1 MLYIQHII
9 TTCMYYVKLCKKQNE
24 KLLKTYNLG
33 QINTK
38 TYEDKRQLIMSD
50 ENMFLDIVKICICIL
65 IGKDSTEKL
74 YNYIKNIEFK
84 RWTTTKEFKEILQEI
99 QLKEILEMS
108 FLEDD
113 EDIIFQTKKTK
124 EILEMIEYVTNK
136 FYEKFE
142 KAKIEENL
150 LDYIDLEKY
159 TLKLLYDKKED
170 LSKEVSKENTIIKI
184 EEKYGSLDNLRENI
198 KIEYDIE
205 KLEEIYNEI
214 FEIIQERFL
223 NYTELLNNKYVLS
236 DIAKAM
242 KEDVE
247 EIAVDEYQD
256 INMLQEYIIRAVSNK
271 NIFRVGDPKQSI
283 YGFRNSRPE
292 LFVEK
297 ENNIDNENKVIY
309 LDKNFRSLENVLE
322 ITNNVFSRIMTKET
336 GIIDY
341 NENHYLKKGRYI
353 TGEFRLQEN
362 SDISFLD
369 NLEISSLS
377 EEEIQD
383 RINFFKPEILL
394 INTKEE
400 EEESD
405 DEEDT
410 EDNKEVSEDINDET
424 LEEIESI
431 EKEAIGIAK
440 RIITLKEEY
449 IRRGKKLDYKDIVI
463 LLRSVSNKAGRYQE
477 ILEKFGIPC
486 YTDVNESFLEIPEV
500 SLICSYLD
508 IIENP
513 LNDINMLAV
522 LRSYFFKMDIDEFTR
537 IKVVEKEITNGQK
550 ENNFYE
556 SKKQKKI
563 FKYH

>member
-1 MLYIQHII
+1 
-9 TTCMYYVKLCKKQNE
+9 
-24 KLLKTYNLG
+24 
-33 QINTK
+33 
-38 TYEDKRQLIMSD
+38 
-50 ENMFLDIVKICICIL
+50 
-65 IGKDSTEKL
+65 
-74 YNYIKNIEFK
+74 
-84 RWTTTKEFKEILQEI
+84 
-99 QLKEILEMS
+99 MS

-124 EILEMIEYVTNK
+124 EVLEMIEYITAK

-142 KAKIEENL
+142 KIKMEENL

-159 TLKLLYDKKED
+159 TLKLLYDKKEEGIS
-170 LSKEVSKENTIIKI
+170 LRISKQNENNIIGKI
-184 EEKYGSLDNLRENI
+184 VEKYEDLDNLRESI

-205 KLEEIYNEI
+205 KLEEIYSNI
-214 FEIIQERFL
+214 AEIIESGFT
-223 NYTELLNNKYVLS
+223 NYTESLNNKYELS
-236 DIAKAM
+236 NIAKAM

-362 SDISFLD
+362 SNISDLE
-369 NLEISSLS
+369 NLEIYSLS
-377 EEEIQD
+377 EENIRNKIE
-383 RINFFKPEILL
+383 FFKPEILL

-400 EEESD
+400 EKEEEEEKDERKNLEKNLESNLKNNIELAYLGDDNENYDTDTD
-405 DEEDT
+405 DE
-410 EDNKEVSEDINDET
+410 I
-424 LEEIESI
+424 LEEIEGL

-440 RIITLKEEY
+440 RIITLREEY
-449 IRRGKKLDYKDIVI
+449 KKIGKRLEYKDIVI
-463 LLRSVSNKAGRYQE
+463 LLRSVNKRAGRYQE

-486 YTDVNESFLEIPEV
+486 YTDTNESFLEIPEV

-556 SKKQKKI
+556 SILIYISYIEEKINKNEVLKTAEKMVYSKCKKVIEELNRLKKLEEEKGLYEVLKDI
-563 FKYH
+563 IIESRILYGT

>member
-1 MLYIQHII
+1 
-9 TTCMYYVKLCKKQNE
+9 
-24 KLLKTYNLG
+24 
-33 QINTK
+33 
-38 TYEDKRQLIMSD
+38 
-50 ENMFLDIVKICICIL
+50 
-65 IGKDSTEKL
+65 
-74 YNYIKNIEFK
+74 
-84 RWTTTKEFKEILQEI
+84 
-99 QLKEILEMS
+99 MS

-184 EEKYGSLDNLRENI
+184 EEKCGNLDNLRESI

-353 TGEFRLQEN
+353 TGEFRLQGD
-362 SDISFLD
+362 SDKSSLED
-369 NLEISSLS
+369 LEIASLS
-377 EEEIQD
+377 EEEIKN
-383 RINFFKPEILL
+383 RINFYKPEILMV
-394 INTKEE
+394 NTKESEEKLDENNDENDINIEKDE
-400 EEESD
+400 EEIRE
-405 DEEDT
+405 
-410 EDNKEVSEDINDET
+410 
-424 LEEIESI
+424 LEEIESL
-431 EKEAIGIAK
+431 EKEAIAISK
-440 RIITLKEEY
+440 RIIGLKEEY
-449 IRRGKKLDYKDIVI
+449 KANGKNLEYRDIVI

-537 IKVVEKEITNGQK
+537 IKVVEKEITNGAK

-556 SKKQKKI
+556 SILIYITYIDEKRKENLQISLHEKMVYDKCKNLIEELERLKKLEEEKGLYEVLKDI
-563 FKYH
+563 IIESRILYST

>member
-1 MLYIQHII
+1 
-9 TTCMYYVKLCKKQNE
+9 
-24 KLLKTYNLG
+24 
-33 QINTK
+33 
-38 TYEDKRQLIMSD
+38 
-50 ENMFLDIVKICICIL
+50 
-65 IGKDSTEKL
+65 
-74 YNYIKNIEFK
+74 
-84 RWTTTKEFKEILQEI
+84 
-99 QLKEILEMS
+99 MS

-198 KIEYDIE
+198 KIEYDIA

-214 FEIIQERFL
+214 FGIIQERFL

-256 INMLQEYIIRAVSNK
+256 INMLQEYMIRAVSNK

-362 SDISFLD
+362 SDISSLD
-369 NLEISSLS
+369 DLEISSLS

-410 EDNKEVSEDINDET
+410 EDNKEENKNEQKKENDLAEVSEDINDEI

-449 IRRGKKLDYKDIVI
+449 IRRGKKIDYKDIVI

-556 SKKQKKI
+556 SILIYIDYIDEKAKENIQISLNEKMVYSKCKKFIEELTRLKKLEEEKGLYELLKDI
-563 FKYH
+563 IIESRILYST

>member
-1 MLYIQHII
+1 
-9 TTCMYYVKLCKKQNE
+9 
-24 KLLKTYNLG
+24 
-33 QINTK
+33 
-38 TYEDKRQLIMSD
+38 
-50 ENMFLDIVKICICIL
+50 
-65 IGKDSTEKL
+65 
-74 YNYIKNIEFK
+74 
-84 RWTTTKEFKEILQEI
+84 
-99 QLKEILEMS
+99 MS

-124 EILEMIEYVTNK
+124 EVLEMIEYITAK

-142 KAKIEENL
+142 KIKMEENL

-159 TLKLLYDKKED
+159 TLKLLYDKKEEGIS
-170 LSKEVSKENTIIKI
+170 LRISKQNENNIIDKI
-184 EEKYGSLDNLRENI
+184 VEKYEDLDNLRESI

-205 KLEEIYNEI
+205 KLEEIYNNI
-214 FEIIQERFL
+214 AEIIESGFA
-223 NYTELLNNKYVLS
+223 NYTESLNNKYELS
-236 DIAKAM
+236 NIAKAM

-362 SDISFLD
+362 SNISDLE
-369 NLEISSLS
+369 NLEIYSLS
-377 EEEIQD
+377 EENIRNKIE
-383 RINFFKPEILL
+383 FFKPEILL

-410 EDNKEVSEDINDET
+410 EGNKEVNEDINNET

-440 RIITLKEEY
+440 RIITFKEEY

-556 SKKQKKI
+556 SILIYIDYIDEKAKENIQISLNEKMVYSKCKKLIEELIRLKKLEEEKGLYEVLKNI
-563 FKYH
+563 IIESRILYST

>member
-1 MLYIQHII
+1 
-9 TTCMYYVKLCKKQNE
+9 
-24 KLLKTYNLG
+24 
-33 QINTK
+33 
-38 TYEDKRQLIMSD
+38 
-50 ENMFLDIVKICICIL
+50 
-65 IGKDSTEKL
+65 
-74 YNYIKNIEFK
+74 
-84 RWTTTKEFKEILQEI
+84 
-99 QLKEILEMS
+99 MS

-142 KAKIEENL
+142 KAKTEENL

-159 TLKLLYDKKED
+159 TLKLLYYKKEQD
-170 LSKEVSKENTIIKI
+170 KEVDKDK
-184 EEKYGSLDNLRENI
+184 EEKLDNLNYSDSSDSSYNSNNIIEKIVERYNDLESLRESI

-236 DIAKAM
+236 DIAKSM

-362 SDISFLD
+362 SDISSLD
-369 NLEISSLS
+369 DLEISSLS

-400 EEESD
+400 ESD
-405 DEEDT
+405 DLEDT
-410 EDNKEVSEDINDET
+410 EDNKEENKNEQKKENALEKSEDINDET

-449 IRRGKKLDYKDIVI
+449 IKRGKKLDYKDIVI

-556 SKKQKKI
+556 SILIYIDYIDEKAKENIQISLNEKMVYSKCKKLIEELNRLKKLEEEKGLYEVLKDI
-563 FKYH
+563 IIESRILYST

>member
-1 MLYIQHII
+1 
-9 TTCMYYVKLCKKQNE
+9 
-24 KLLKTYNLG
+24 
-33 QINTK
+33 
-38 TYEDKRQLIMSD
+38 
-50 ENMFLDIVKICICIL
+50 
-65 IGKDSTEKL
+65 
-74 YNYIKNIEFK
+74 
-84 RWTTTKEFKEILQEI
+84 
-99 QLKEILEMS
+99 MS

-113 EDIIFQTKKTK
+113 EDIIVQTKKTK

-142 KAKIEENL
+142 KAKTEENL

-159 TLKLLYDKKED
+159 TLKLLYDKKEEDKEKHKD
-170 LSKEVSKENTIIKI
+170 LDKNK
-184 EEKYGSLDNLRENI
+184 EEKELKKSNDLNNLNDSNNIIEKIVEKYKDLESLRESI

-205 KLEEIYNEI
+205 KLEEIYNDI
-214 FEIIQERFL
+214 FEIIQKEFL
-223 NYTELLNNKYVLS
+223 NYTELLNNKYMLS
-236 DIAKAM
+236 NIAKSM

-362 SDISFLD
+362 SDISYLD

-405 DEEDT
+405 DVENT

-463 LLRSVSNKAGRYQE
+463 LLRSVNNKAGRYQE

-556 SKKQKKI
+556 SILIYIDYIDEKAKENIQISLNEKMVYSKCKKLIEELIRLKKLEEEKGLYELLKDI
-563 FKYH
+563 IIESRILYSA

>member
-1 MLYIQHII
+1 
-9 TTCMYYVKLCKKQNE
+9 
-24 KLLKTYNLG
+24 
-33 QINTK
+33 
-38 TYEDKRQLIMSD
+38 
-50 ENMFLDIVKICICIL
+50 
-65 IGKDSTEKL
+65 
-74 YNYIKNIEFK
+74 
-84 RWTTTKEFKEILQEI
+84 
-99 QLKEILEMS
+99 MS

-124 EILEMIEYVTNK
+124 EVLEMIEYITAK

-142 KAKIEENL
+142 KIKMEENL

-159 TLKLLYDKKED
+159 TLKLLYDKKEEEGIS
-170 LSKEVSKENTIIKI
+170 LRISKQNENNIIGKI
-184 EEKYGSLDNLRENI
+184 VEKYEDLDNLRESI

-205 KLEEIYNEI
+205 KLEEIYNNI
-214 FEIIQERFL
+214 AEIIESGFA
-223 NYTELLNNKYVLS
+223 NYSENLNNKYELS
-236 DIAKAM
+236 NIAKAM

-297 ENNIDNENKVIY
+297 EQNISNENKVIY

-362 SDISFLD
+362 SNISDLE
-369 NLEISSLS
+369 NLEIYSLS
-377 EEEIQD
+377 EENIRNKIE
-383 RINFFKPEILL
+383 FFKPEILL

-400 EEESD
+400 DEEKDEGKDEGKNLEKNLESNLQNNIELAYLGDDDNENYDNTDTD
-405 DEEDT
+405 DE
-410 EDNKEVSEDINDET
+410 I
-424 LEEIESI
+424 LEEIEGL

-440 RIITLKEEY
+440 RIIKLREEY
-449 IRRGKKLDYKDIVI
+449 KKIGKRLKYKDIVI
-463 LLRSVSNKAGRYQE
+463 LLRSVNKRAGRYQE

-486 YTDVNESFLEIPEV
+486 YTDTNESFLEIPEV

-556 SKKQKKI
+556 SILIYISYIEEKINKNEVLKTAEKMVYSKCKKLVEELNRLKKLEEEKGLYEVLKDI
-563 FKYH
+563 IIESRILYST

>member
-1 MLYIQHII
+1 
-9 TTCMYYVKLCKKQNE
+9 
-24 KLLKTYNLG
+24 
-33 QINTK
+33 
-38 TYEDKRQLIMSD
+38 
-50 ENMFLDIVKICICIL
+50 
-65 IGKDSTEKL
+65 
-74 YNYIKNIEFK
+74 
-84 RWTTTKEFKEILQEI
+84 
-99 QLKEILEMS
+99 MS
-108 FLEDD
+108 FIEDD

-159 TLKLLYDKKED
+159 TLKLLYDKKEEDKEKYKD
-170 LSKEVSKENTIIKI
+170 LDEDK
-184 EEKYGSLDNLRENI
+184 EEKKLKKSNDLNNLNDSNSIIEKIVEKYQDLNRLRESI

-205 KLEEIYNEI
+205 KLEEIYNDI
-214 FEIIQERFL
+214 FEIIQKEFL
-223 NYTELLNNKYVLS
+223 NYTELLNNKYMLS
-236 DIAKAM
+236 NIAKSM

-297 ENNIDNENKVIY
+297 ENNIGNENKVIY

-353 TGEFRLQEN
+353 TGEFRLQGD
-362 SDISFLD
+362 SDKSSLED
-369 NLEISSLS
+369 LEISSLS
-377 EEEIQD
+377 EEEIKN
-383 RINFFKPEILL
+383 RINFYKPEILMV
-394 INTKEE
+394 NTKESE
-400 EEESD
+400 EELDENND
-405 DEEDT
+405 ENDIHIEKDEE
-410 EDNKEVSEDINDET
+410 EIRE
-424 LEEIESI
+424 LEEIENL
-431 EKEAIGIAK
+431 EKEAIAISK
-440 RIITLKEEY
+440 RIIGLKEEY
-449 IRRGKKLDYKDIVI
+449 KENGKNLEYRDIVI

-537 IKVVEKEITNGQK
+537 IKVVEKEITNGAK

-556 SKKQKKI
+556 SILIYITYIDEKRKENFQISLHEKMVYDKCKKLIEELERLKKLEEEKGLYEVLKDI
-563 FKYH
+563 IIESRILYST

>member
-1 MLYIQHII
+1 
-9 TTCMYYVKLCKKQNE
+9 
-24 KLLKTYNLG
+24 
-33 QINTK
+33 
-38 TYEDKRQLIMSD
+38 
-50 ENMFLDIVKICICIL
+50 
-65 IGKDSTEKL
+65 
-74 YNYIKNIEFK
+74 
-84 RWTTTKEFKEILQEI
+84 
-99 QLKEILEMS
+99 MS
-108 FLEDD
+108 FLEND
-113 EDIIFQTKKTK
+113 EDIIVQTKKTK
-124 EILEMIEYVTNK
+124 EILGMIEYVTNK

-142 KAKIEENL
+142 KAKTEENL

-159 TLKLLYDKKED
+159 TLKLLYDKKEEDKEKYKD
-170 LSKEVSKENTIIKI
+170 LDKNK
-184 EEKYGSLDNLRENI
+184 EEKNLKKSNDLNNLNDSNNITEKIVEKYQDLESLRESI

-205 KLEEIYNEI
+205 KLEEIYNYI
-214 FEIIQERFL
+214 FEIIQKEFL
-223 NYTELLNNKYVLS
+223 NYTELLNNKYMLS
-236 DIAKAM
+236 NIAKSM

-353 TGEFRLQEN
+353 TGEFRLQG
-362 SDISFLD
+362 D
-369 NLEISSLS
+369 NDKSSLEDLEISSLS
-377 EEEIQD
+377 EEEIKN
-383 RINFFKPEILL
+383 RINFYKPEILMV
-394 INTKEE
+394 NTKESE
-400 EEESD
+400 EELDENND
-405 DEEDT
+405 ENDINIEKDEE
-410 EDNKEVSEDINDET
+410 EIRE
-424 LEEIESI
+424 LEEIESL
-431 EKEAIGIAK
+431 EKEAIAISK
-440 RIITLKEEY
+440 RIIGLKNEY
-449 IRRGKKLDYKDIVI
+449 KENGKNLEYRDIVI
-463 LLRSVSNKAGRYQE
+463 LLRSVNNKAGRYQE

-508 IIENP
+508 IIENT

-537 IKVVEKEITNGQK
+537 IKVVEKEITNGAK

-556 SKKQKKI
+556 SILIYITYIDEKRKGNLQISLHEKMVYDKCKKLIEELERLKKLEEEKGLYEVLKDI
-563 FKYH
+563 IIESRILYST

>member
-1 MLYIQHII
+1 
-9 TTCMYYVKLCKKQNE
+9 
-24 KLLKTYNLG
+24 
-33 QINTK
+33 
-38 TYEDKRQLIMSD
+38 
-50 ENMFLDIVKICICIL
+50 
-65 IGKDSTEKL
+65 
-74 YNYIKNIEFK
+74 
-84 RWTTTKEFKEILQEI
+84 
-99 QLKEILEMS
+99 MS

-124 EILEMIEYVTNK
+124 EVLEMIEYITAK

-142 KAKIEENL
+142 KIKMEENL

-159 TLKLLYDKKED
+159 TLKLLYDKKEEEGIS
-170 LSKEVSKENTIIKI
+170 LRISKQNENNIIGKI
-184 EEKYGSLDNLRENI
+184 VEKYEDLDNLRESI

-205 KLEEIYNEI
+205 KLEEIYNNI
-214 FEIIQERFL
+214 AEIIESEFA
-223 NYTELLNNKYVLS
+223 NYSENLNNKYELS
-236 DIAKAM
+236 NIAKAM

-297 ENNIDNENKVIY
+297 EQNISNENKVIY

-336 GIIDY
+336 GIIYY

-362 SDISFLD
+362 SSISDLE
-369 NLEISSLS
+369 NLEIYSLS
-377 EEEIQD
+377 EENIRNKIE
-383 RINFFKPEILL
+383 FFKPEILL

-400 EEESD
+400 EEEKDERKNLEKNLESNLQNNIELASLGDDDNENYDNTDTD
-405 DEEDT
+405 DE
-410 EDNKEVSEDINDET
+410 I
-424 LEEIESI
+424 LEEIEGL
-431 EKEAIGIAK
+431 EKEAIGITK
-440 RIITLKEEY
+440 RIITLREEY
-449 IRRGKKLDYKDIVI
+449 KKIGKRLEYKDIVI
-463 LLRSVSNKAGRYQE
+463 LLRSVNKRAGRYQE

-486 YTDVNESFLEIPEV
+486 YTDTNESFLEIPEV

-537 IKVVEKEITNGQK
+537 IKVLEKEITNGQK

-556 SKKQKKI
+556 SILIYISYIEEKNNKNEVLKTAEKIVYSKCKKVIEELNRLKKLEEEKGLYEVLKDI
-563 FKYH
+563 IIESRILYST

>member
-1 MLYIQHII
+1 
-9 TTCMYYVKLCKKQNE
+9 
-24 KLLKTYNLG
+24 
-33 QINTK
+33 
-38 TYEDKRQLIMSD
+38 
-50 ENMFLDIVKICICIL
+50 
-65 IGKDSTEKL
+65 
-74 YNYIKNIEFK
+74 
-84 RWTTTKEFKEILQEI
+84 
-99 QLKEILEMS
+99 MS

-113 EDIIFQTKKTK
+113 EDIIVQTKKTK

-142 KAKIEENL
+142 KAKTEENL

-159 TLKLLYDKKED
+159 TLKLLYDKKEEDKEKYKD
-170 LSKEVSKENTIIKI
+170 LDKNK
-184 EEKYGSLDNLRENI
+184 EEKKLKKSNDLNNLNDSNNITEKIVEKYQDLESLRESI

-205 KLEEIYNEI
+205 KLEEIYNDI
-214 FEIIQERFL
+214 FEIIQKEFL
-223 NYTELLNNKYVLS
+223 NYTELLNNKYMLS
-236 DIAKAM
+236 NIAKSM

-353 TGEFRLQEN
+353 TGEFRLQGD
-362 SDISFLD
+362 SDKSSLED
-369 NLEISSLS
+369 LEIASLS
-377 EEEIQD
+377 EEEIKN
-383 RINFFKPEILL
+383 RINFYKPEILMV
-394 INTKEE
+394 NTKESEEKLDENNDENDINIEKDE
-400 EEESD
+400 EEIRE
-405 DEEDT
+405 
-410 EDNKEVSEDINDET
+410 
-424 LEEIESI
+424 LEEIESL
-431 EKEAIGIAK
+431 EKEAIAISK
-440 RIITLKEEY
+440 RIIGLKEEY
-449 IRRGKKLDYKDIVI
+449 KENGKNLEYRDIVI

-537 IKVVEKEITNGQK
+537 IKVVEKEIINGAK

-556 SKKQKKI
+556 SILIYITYIDEKRKENLQISLHEKMVYDKCKNLIEELERLKKLEEEKGLYEVLKDI
-563 FKYH
+563 IIESRILYST

>member
-1 MLYIQHII
+1 
-9 TTCMYYVKLCKKQNE
+9 
-24 KLLKTYNLG
+24 
-33 QINTK
+33 
-38 TYEDKRQLIMSD
+38 
-50 ENMFLDIVKICICIL
+50 
-65 IGKDSTEKL
+65 
-74 YNYIKNIEFK
+74 
-84 RWTTTKEFKEILQEI
+84 
-99 QLKEILEMS
+99 MS

-124 EILEMIEYVTNK
+124 EVLEMIEYITAK

-142 KAKIEENL
+142 KIKMEENL

-159 TLKLLYDKKED
+159 TLKLLYDKKEEGIS
-170 LSKEVSKENTIIKI
+170 LRISKQNENNIIGKI
-184 EEKYGSLDNLRENI
+184 VEKYEDLDNLRESI

-205 KLEEIYNEI
+205 KLEEIYSNI
-214 FEIIQERFL
+214 VEIIESGFA
-223 NYTELLNNKYVLS
+223 NYTESLNNKYELS
-236 DIAKAM
+236 NIAKAM

-297 ENNIDNENKVIY
+297 EQNISNENKVIY

-362 SDISFLD
+362 SNISDLES
-369 NLEISSLS
+369 LEIYSLS
-377 EEEIQD
+377 EENIRNKIE
-383 RINFFKPEILL
+383 FFKPEILL

-400 EEESD
+400 EEKEEKNEGKNLEKNLESNLQNNIELASLGDDNENYDNTDTD
-405 DEEDT
+405 DE
-410 EDNKEVSEDINDET
+410 I
-424 LEEIESI
+424 LEEIEGL

-440 RIITLKEEY
+440 RIIKLREEY
-449 IRRGKKLDYKDIVI
+449 KKIGKRLEYKDIVI
-463 LLRSVSNKAGRYQE
+463 LLRSVNKRAGRYQE

-486 YTDVNESFLEIPEV
+486 YTDTNESFLEIPEV

-556 SKKQKKI
+556 SILIYISYIEEKINKNEVLKTAEKMVYSKCKKVIEELNRLKKLEEEKGLYEVLKDI
-563 FKYH
+563 IIESRILYST

>member
-1 MLYIQHII
+1 
-9 TTCMYYVKLCKKQNE
+9 
-24 KLLKTYNLG
+24 
-33 QINTK
+33 
-38 TYEDKRQLIMSD
+38 
-50 ENMFLDIVKICICIL
+50 
-65 IGKDSTEKL
+65 
-74 YNYIKNIEFK
+74 
-84 RWTTTKEFKEILQEI
+84 
-99 QLKEILEMS
+99 MS

-113 EDIIFQTKKTK
+113 EDIIFQNKKTK
-124 EILEMIEYVTNK
+124 EVLEMIEYITAK

-142 KAKIEENL
+142 KIKMEENL

-159 TLKLLYDKKED
+159 TLKLLYDKKEEEGIS
-170 LSKEVSKENTIIKI
+170 LRISKQNENNIIGKI
-184 EEKYGSLDNLRENI
+184 VEKYEDLDNLRESI

-205 KLEEIYNEI
+205 KLEEIYNNI
-214 FEIIQERFL
+214 AEIIESGFA
-223 NYTELLNNKYVLS
+223 NYSENLNNKYELS
-236 DIAKAM
+236 NIAKAM

-297 ENNIDNENKVIY
+297 EQNISNENKVIY

-362 SDISFLD
+362 SNISDLE
-369 NLEISSLS
+369 NLEIYSLS
-377 EEEIQD
+377 EENIRNKIE
-383 RINFFKPEILL
+383 FFKPEILL

-400 EEESD
+400 EKEEDEEKDEGKNLEKNLEINLQNNIELASLGDDNENYDAETD
-405 DEEDT
+405 DE
-410 EDNKEVSEDINDET
+410 I
-424 LEEIESI
+424 LEEIEGL

-440 RIITLKEEY
+440 RIIKLREEY
-449 IRRGKKLDYKDIVI
+449 KKIGKRLEYKDIVI
-463 LLRSVSNKAGRYQE
+463 LLRSVNKRAGRYQE

-486 YTDVNESFLEIPEV
+486 YTDTNESFLEIPEV

-537 IKVVEKEITNGQK
+537 IKVLEKEITNGQK

-556 SKKQKKI
+556 SILIYMSYIEEKINKNEVLKTAEKMVYSKCKKLVEELNRLKKLEEEKGLYEVLKDI
-563 FKYH
+563 IIESRILYST

>member
-1 MLYIQHII
+1 
-9 TTCMYYVKLCKKQNE
+9 
-24 KLLKTYNLG
+24 
-33 QINTK
+33 
-38 TYEDKRQLIMSD
+38 
-50 ENMFLDIVKICICIL
+50 
-65 IGKDSTEKL
+65 
-74 YNYIKNIEFK
+74 
-84 RWTTTKEFKEILQEI
+84 
-99 QLKEILEMS
+99 MS

-142 KAKIEENL
+142 KAKTEENL

-159 TLKLLYDKKED
+159 TLKLLYDKKEEDKEKYKD
-170 LSKEVSKENTIIKI
+170 LDKNK
-184 EEKYGSLDNLRENI
+184 EEKNLKKSNDLNNLNDSNNITEKIVEKYKDLESLRESI

-205 KLEEIYNEI
+205 KLEEIYNDI
-214 FEIIQERFL
+214 FEIIQKEFL
-223 NYTELLNNKYVLS
+223 NYTELLNNKYMLS
-236 DIAKAM
+236 NIAKSM

-247 EIAVDEYQD
+247 ETAVDEYQD

-353 TGEFRLQEN
+353 TGESRLQGD
-362 SDISFLD
+362 SDKSSLED
-369 NLEISSLS
+369 LEISSLS
-377 EEEIQD
+377 EEEIKN
-383 RINFFKPEILL
+383 RINFYKPEILMV
-394 INTKEE
+394 NTKESE
-400 EEESD
+400 EELDENND
-405 DEEDT
+405 ENDINIEKDEE
-410 EDNKEVSEDINDET
+410 EIRE
-424 LEEIESI
+424 LEEIESL
-431 EKEAIGIAK
+431 EKEAIAISK
-440 RIITLKEEY
+440 RIIGLKNEY
-449 IRRGKKLDYKDIVI
+449 KENGKNLEYRDIVI

-537 IKVVEKEITNGQK
+537 IKVVEKEITNGAK

-556 SKKQKKI
+556 SILIYITYIDEKRKENLQISLHEKMIYDKCKKLIEELERLKKLEEEKGLYEVLKDI
-563 FKYH
+563 IIESRILYST

>member
-1 MLYIQHII
+1 
-9 TTCMYYVKLCKKQNE
+9 
-24 KLLKTYNLG
+24 
-33 QINTK
+33 
-38 TYEDKRQLIMSD
+38 
-50 ENMFLDIVKICICIL
+50 
-65 IGKDSTEKL
+65 
-74 YNYIKNIEFK
+74 
-84 RWTTTKEFKEILQEI
+84 
-99 QLKEILEMS
+99 MS

-113 EDIIFQTKKTK
+113 EDIIVQTKKTK
-124 EILEMIEYVTNK
+124 EILGMIEYVTNK

-142 KAKIEENL
+142 KAKTEENL

-159 TLKLLYDKKED
+159 TLKLLYDKKEEDKEKHKD
-170 LSKEVSKENTIIKI
+170 LDKNK
-184 EEKYGSLDNLRENI
+184 EEKESKKSNDLNNLNDSNNIIEKIVEKYKDLESLRESI

-205 KLEEIYNEI
+205 KLEEIYNDI
-214 FEIIQERFL
+214 FEIIQKEFL
-223 NYTELLNNKYVLS
+223 NYTELLNNKYMLS
-236 DIAKAM
+236 NIAKSM

-256 INMLQEYIIRAVSNK
+256 INMIQEYIIRAVSNK

-353 TGEFRLQEN
+353 TGEFRLQGDGDKSSLE
-362 SDISFLD
+362 D
-369 NLEISSLS
+369 LEIYSLS
-377 EEEIQD
+377 EEEIKN
-383 RINFFKPEILL
+383 RINFYKSEILMV
-394 INTKEE
+394 NTKESE
-400 EEESD
+400 EELDENND
-405 DEEDT
+405 ENDIHIEKDEE
-410 EDNKEVSEDINDET
+410 EIKE
-424 LEEIESI
+424 LEEIESL
-431 EKEAIGIAK
+431 EKEAIAISK
-440 RIITLKEEY
+440 RIIGLKNEY
-449 IRRGKKLDYKDIVI
+449 KENGKNLEYRDIVI

-537 IKVVEKEITNGQK
+537 IKVVEKEITNGAK

-556 SKKQKKI
+556 SILIYITYIDEKRKENLQISLHEKMVYDKCKKLIEELERLKKLEEEKGLYEVLKDI
-563 FKYH
+563 IIESRILYST

>member
-1 MLYIQHII
+1 
-9 TTCMYYVKLCKKQNE
+9 
-24 KLLKTYNLG
+24 
-33 QINTK
+33 
-38 TYEDKRQLIMSD
+38 
-50 ENMFLDIVKICICIL
+50 
-65 IGKDSTEKL
+65 
-74 YNYIKNIEFK
+74 
-84 RWTTTKEFKEILQEI
+84 
-99 QLKEILEMS
+99 MS

-124 EILEMIEYVTNK
+124 EVLEMIEYITAK

-142 KAKIEENL
+142 KIKMEENL

-159 TLKLLYDKKED
+159 TLKLLYDKKEEGIS
-170 LSKEVSKENTIIKI
+170 LRISKQNENNIIGKI
-184 EEKYGSLDNLRENI
+184 VEKYEDLDNLRESI

-205 KLEEIYNEI
+205 KLEEIYSNI
-214 FEIIQERFL
+214 AEIIESEFA
-223 NYTELLNNKYVLS
+223 NYTESLNNKYELS
-236 DIAKAM
+236 NIAKAM

-297 ENNIDNENKVIY
+297 EQNISNENKVIY

-362 SDISFLD
+362 SNISDLE
-369 NLEISSLS
+369 NLEIYSLS
-377 EEEIQD
+377 EENTRNKIE
-383 RINFFKPEILL
+383 FFKPEILL

-400 EEESD
+400 EKEEDEGKNLEKNLEINLQNNIELASLGDDDNENYDNSDSD
-405 DEEDT
+405 DE
-410 EDNKEVSEDINDET
+410 I
-424 LEEIESI
+424 LEEIEGL

-440 RIITLKEEY
+440 RIITLREEY
-449 IRRGKKLDYKDIVI
+449 KKIGKRLEYKDIVI
-463 LLRSVSNKAGRYQE
+463 LLRSVNKRAGRYQE

-486 YTDVNESFLEIPEV
+486 YTDTNESFLEIPEV

-556 SKKQKKI
+556 SILIYMSYIEEKINKNEALKTVEKMVYSKCKKLVEELNRLKKLEEEKGLYEVLKDI
-563 FKYH
+563 IIESRILYST

>member
-1 MLYIQHII
+1 
-9 TTCMYYVKLCKKQNE
+9 
-24 KLLKTYNLG
+24 
-33 QINTK
+33 
-38 TYEDKRQLIMSD
+38 
-50 ENMFLDIVKICICIL
+50 
-65 IGKDSTEKL
+65 
-74 YNYIKNIEFK
+74 
-84 RWTTTKEFKEILQEI
+84 
-99 QLKEILEMS
+99 MS

-124 EILEMIEYVTNK
+124 EVLEMIEYITAK

-142 KAKIEENL
+142 KIKMEENL

-159 TLKLLYDKKED
+159 TLKLLYDKKEEGIS
-170 LSKEVSKENTIIKI
+170 LRISKQNENNIIGKI
-184 EEKYGSLDNLRENI
+184 VEKYEDLDNLRESI

-205 KLEEIYNEI
+205 KLEEIYNNI
-214 FEIIQERFL
+214 AEIIESGFA
-223 NYTELLNNKYVLS
+223 NYSENLNNKYELS
-236 DIAKAM
+236 NIAKAM

-271 NIFRVGDPKQSI
+271 NVFRVGDPKQSI

-362 SDISFLD
+362 SNISDLE
-369 NLEISSLS
+369 NLEIYSIS

-400 EEESD
+400 EEEKEKDEDYNSD
-405 DEEDT
+405 YDYDNSDT
-410 EDNKEVSEDINDET
+410 GSDADTDDKI
-424 LEEIESI
+424 LEEIEGL

-440 RIITLKEEY
+440 RIIKLREEY
-449 IRRGKKLDYKDIVI
+449 KKIGKRLEYKDIVI
-463 LLRSVSNKAGRYQE
+463 LLRSVNKRAGRYQE

-486 YTDVNESFLEIPEV
+486 YTDTNESFLEIPEV

-537 IKVVEKEITNGQK
+537 IKVLEKEITNGQK

-556 SKKQKKI
+556 SILIYMSYIEEKINKNEALKTVEKMVYSKCKKLVEELNRLKKLEEEKGLYEVLKDI
-563 FKYH
+563 IIESRILYGT

>member
-1 MLYIQHII
+1 
-9 TTCMYYVKLCKKQNE
+9 
-24 KLLKTYNLG
+24 
-33 QINTK
+33 
-38 TYEDKRQLIMSD
+38 
-50 ENMFLDIVKICICIL
+50 
-65 IGKDSTEKL
+65 
-74 YNYIKNIEFK
+74 
-84 RWTTTKEFKEILQEI
+84 
-99 QLKEILEMS
+99 MS

-184 EEKYGSLDNLRENI
+184 EEKCGNLDNLRENI
-198 KIEYDIE
+198 KIEYDIA

-214 FEIIQERFL
+214 FGIIQERFL

-297 ENNIDNENKVIY
+297 EQNISNENKVIY

-362 SDISFLD
+362 SDISSLE

-410 EDNKEVSEDINDET
+410 EGNKEVNEDINNET

-440 RIITLKEEY
+440 RIITFKEEY

-556 SKKQKKI
+556 SILIYIDYIDEKAKENIQISLNEKMVYSKCKKLIEELIRLKKLEEEKGLYEVLKNI
-563 FKYH
+563 IIESRILYST

>member
-1 MLYIQHII
+1 
-9 TTCMYYVKLCKKQNE
+9 
-24 KLLKTYNLG
+24 
-33 QINTK
+33 
-38 TYEDKRQLIMSD
+38 
-50 ENMFLDIVKICICIL
+50 
-65 IGKDSTEKL
+65 
-74 YNYIKNIEFK
+74 
-84 RWTTTKEFKEILQEI
+84 
-99 QLKEILEMS
+99 MS

-142 KAKIEENL
+142 KAKIEQNL

-159 TLKLLYDKKED
+159 TLKLLYDKKEQD
-170 LSKEVSKENTIIKI
+170 KEVDRKEKLNNFNYSDYSDNSKNIIEKI
-184 EEKYGSLDNLRENI
+184 VEKYQDLESLRESI

-236 DIAKAM
+236 DIAKSM

-362 SDISFLD
+362 SDISYLD

-405 DEEDT
+405 DVENT

-463 LLRSVSNKAGRYQE
+463 LLRSVNNKAGRYQE

-556 SKKQKKI
+556 SILIYIDYIDEKAKENIQISLNEKMVYSKCKKLIEELIRLKKLEEEKGLYELLKDI
-563 FKYH
+563 IIESRILYSA

>member
-1 MLYIQHII
+1 
-9 TTCMYYVKLCKKQNE
+9 
-24 KLLKTYNLG
+24 
-33 QINTK
+33 
-38 TYEDKRQLIMSD
+38 
-50 ENMFLDIVKICICIL
+50 
-65 IGKDSTEKL
+65 
-74 YNYIKNIEFK
+74 
-84 RWTTTKEFKEILQEI
+84 
-99 QLKEILEMS
+99 MS

-124 EILEMIEYVTNK
+124 EVLEMIEYITAK

-142 KAKIEENL
+142 KIKMEENL

-159 TLKLLYDKKED
+159 TLKLLYDKKEEEGIS
-170 LSKEVSKENTIIKI
+170 LRISKQNENNIIGKI
-184 EEKYGSLDNLRENI
+184 VEKYEDLDNLRESI

-205 KLEEIYNEI
+205 KLEEIYSNI
-214 FEIIQERFL
+214 AEIIESEFA
-223 NYTELLNNKYVLS
+223 NYTESLNNKYELS
-236 DIAKAM
+236 NIAKAM

-297 ENNIDNENKVIY
+297 EQNISNENKVIY

-362 SDISFLD
+362 SNISDLE
-369 NLEISSLS
+369 NLEIYSLS
-377 EEEIQD
+377 EENIRNKIE
-383 RINFFKPEILL
+383 FFKPEILL

-400 EEESD
+400 EKEEDEEKDEGKNLEKNLEINLQNNIELASLGDDNENYDAETD
-405 DEEDT
+405 DE
-410 EDNKEVSEDINDET
+410 I
-424 LEEIESI
+424 LEEIEGL

-440 RIITLKEEY
+440 RIIKLREEY
-449 IRRGKKLDYKDIVI
+449 KKIGKRLEYKDIVI
-463 LLRSVSNKAGRYQE
+463 LLRSVNKRAGRYQE

-486 YTDVNESFLEIPEV
+486 YTDTNESFLEIPEV

-556 SKKQKKI
+556 SILIYISYIEEKINKNEVLKTAEKMVYSKCKKLVEELNRLKKLEEEKGLYEVLKDI
-563 FKYH
+563 IIESRILYST

>member
-1 MLYIQHII
+1 
-9 TTCMYYVKLCKKQNE
+9 
-24 KLLKTYNLG
+24 
-33 QINTK
+33 
-38 TYEDKRQLIMSD
+38 
-50 ENMFLDIVKICICIL
+50 
-65 IGKDSTEKL
+65 
-74 YNYIKNIEFK
+74 
-84 RWTTTKEFKEILQEI
+84 
-99 QLKEILEMS
+99 MS
-108 FLEDD
+108 FLEDN

-142 KAKIEENL
+142 KAKTEENL

-159 TLKLLYDKKED
+159 TLKLLYDKKEEDKEKYKD
-170 LSKEVSKENTIIKI
+170 LDKNK
-184 EEKYGSLDNLRENI
+184 EEKESKKSNDLNNLNDSNNIIEKIVEKYKDLESLRESI

-205 KLEEIYNEI
+205 KLEEIYNDI
-214 FEIIQERFL
+214 FEIIQKEFL

-236 DIAKAM
+236 NIAKSM

-353 TGEFRLQEN
+353 TGEFRLQGDGGKSSLE
-362 SDISFLD
+362 D
-369 NLEISSLS
+369 LEIYSLS
-377 EEEIQD
+377 EEEIKN
-383 RINFFKPEILL
+383 RINFYKSEILMV
-394 INTKEE
+394 NTKESE
-400 EEESD
+400 EELDENND
-405 DEEDT
+405 ENDIHIEKDEE
-410 EDNKEVSEDINDET
+410 EIRE
-424 LEEIESI
+424 LEEIESL
-431 EKEAIGIAK
+431 EKEAIAISK
-440 RIITLKEEY
+440 RIIGLKNEY
-449 IRRGKKLDYKDIVI
+449 KENGKNLEYRDIVI

-537 IKVVEKEITNGQK
+537 IKVVEKEITNGAK

-556 SKKQKKI
+556 SILIYITYIDEKRKENLQISLHEKMVYDKCKKLIEELERLKKLEEEKGLYEVLKDI
-563 FKYH
+563 IIESRILYST

>member
-1 MLYIQHII
+1 
-9 TTCMYYVKLCKKQNE
+9 
-24 KLLKTYNLG
+24 
-33 QINTK
+33 
-38 TYEDKRQLIMSD
+38 
-50 ENMFLDIVKICICIL
+50 
-65 IGKDSTEKL
+65 
-74 YNYIKNIEFK
+74 
-84 RWTTTKEFKEILQEI
+84 
-99 QLKEILEMS
+99 MS
-108 FLEDD
+108 FLEND
-113 EDIIFQTKKTK
+113 EDIIVQTKKTK
-124 EILEMIEYVTNK
+124 EILGMIEYVTNK

-142 KAKIEENL
+142 KAKTEENL

-159 TLKLLYDKKED
+159 TLKLLYDKKEEDKEKYKD
-170 LSKEVSKENTIIKI
+170 LDKNK
-184 EEKYGSLDNLRENI
+184 EEKNLKKSNNLNNLNDSNNITEKIVEKYQDLESLRESI

-205 KLEEIYNEI
+205 KLEEIYNYI
-214 FEIIQERFL
+214 FEIIQKEFL
-223 NYTELLNNKYVLS
+223 NYTELLNNKYMLS
-236 DIAKAM
+236 NIAKSM

-353 TGEFRLQEN
+353 TGEFRLQG
-362 SDISFLD
+362 D
-369 NLEISSLS
+369 NDKSSLEDLEISSLS
-377 EEEIQD
+377 EEEIKN
-383 RINFFKPEILL
+383 RINFYKPEILMV
-394 INTKEE
+394 NTKESE
-400 EEESD
+400 EELDENND
-405 DEEDT
+405 ENDINIEKDEE
-410 EDNKEVSEDINDET
+410 EIRE
-424 LEEIESI
+424 LEEIESL
-431 EKEAIGIAK
+431 EKEAIAISK
-440 RIITLKEEY
+440 RIIGLKNEY
-449 IRRGKKLDYKDIVI
+449 KENGKNLEYRDIVI
-463 LLRSVSNKAGRYQE
+463 LLRSVNNKAGRYQE

-537 IKVVEKEITNGQK
+537 IKVVEKEITNGAK

-556 SKKQKKI
+556 SILIYITYIDEKRKGNLQISLHEKMVYDKCKKLIEELERLKKLEEEKGLYEVLKDI
-563 FKYH
+563 IIESRILYST

>member
-1 MLYIQHII
+1 
-9 TTCMYYVKLCKKQNE
+9 
-24 KLLKTYNLG
+24 
-33 QINTK
+33 
-38 TYEDKRQLIMSD
+38 
-50 ENMFLDIVKICICIL
+50 
-65 IGKDSTEKL
+65 
-74 YNYIKNIEFK
+74 
-84 RWTTTKEFKEILQEI
+84 
-99 QLKEILEMS
+99 MS

-124 EILEMIEYVTNK
+124 EVLEMIEYITAK

-142 KAKIEENL
+142 KIKMEENL

-159 TLKLLYDKKED
+159 TLKLLYDKKEEEGIS
-170 LSKEVSKENTIIKI
+170 LRISKQNENNIIGKI
-184 EEKYGSLDNLRENI
+184 VEKYEDLDNLRESI

-205 KLEEIYNEI
+205 KLEEIYSNI
-214 FEIIQERFL
+214 AEIIKSGFA
-223 NYTELLNNKYVLS
+223 NYTESLNNKYELS
-236 DIAKAM
+236 NIAKAM

-297 ENNIDNENKVIY
+297 ENNIDHENKVIY

-362 SDISFLD
+362 SNISDLES
-369 NLEISSLS
+369 LEIYSLS
-377 EEEIQD
+377 EENIRNKIE
-383 RINFFKPEILL
+383 FFKPEILL

-400 EEESD
+400 DEGKDEGKNLEKNLESNLQNNIELAYLGDDDNENYDNTDTD
-405 DEEDT
+405 DE
-410 EDNKEVSEDINDET
+410 I
-424 LEEIESI
+424 LEEIEGL

-440 RIITLKEEY
+440 RIIKLREEY
-449 IRRGKKLDYKDIVI
+449 KKIGKRLEYKDIVI
-463 LLRSVSNKAGRYQE
+463 LLRSVNKRAGRYQE

-486 YTDVNESFLEIPEV
+486 YTDTNESFLEIPEV

-556 SKKQKKI
+556 SILIYISYIEEKINKNEVLKTAEKMVYSKCKKLVEELNRLKKLEEEKGLYEVLKDI
-563 FKYH
+563 IIESRILYST

>member
-1 MLYIQHII
+1 
-9 TTCMYYVKLCKKQNE
+9 
-24 KLLKTYNLG
+24 
-33 QINTK
+33 
-38 TYEDKRQLIMSD
+38 
-50 ENMFLDIVKICICIL
+50 
-65 IGKDSTEKL
+65 
-74 YNYIKNIEFK
+74 
-84 RWTTTKEFKEILQEI
+84 
-99 QLKEILEMS
+99 MS

-113 EDIIFQTKKTK
+113 EDIIFETKKTK

-142 KAKIEENL
+142 KAKTEENL

-159 TLKLLYDKKED
+159 TLKLLYDKKEQD
-170 LSKEVSKENTIIKI
+170 KEVDK
-184 EEKYGSLDNLRENI
+184 EEKLENLNYSDYSYNSNNIIEKIVERCNDLESLRESI

-362 SDISFLD
+362 SDISSLD
-369 NLEISSLS
+369 DLEISSLS

-400 EEESD
+400 ESD
-405 DEEDT
+405 DVEDT
-410 EDNKEVSEDINDET
+410 EDNKEENKNEQKKENALEKSEDINDET

-449 IRRGKKLDYKDIVI
+449 IKRGKKLDYKDIVI

-477 ILEKFGIPC
+477 ILEKFCIPC

-556 SKKQKKI
+556 SILIYIEYIDEKAKENIQISLNEKMVYSKCKKLIEELTRLKKLEEEKGLYEVLKDI
-563 FKYH
+563 IIESRILYST

>member
-1 MLYIQHII
+1 
-9 TTCMYYVKLCKKQNE
+9 
-24 KLLKTYNLG
+24 
-33 QINTK
+33 
-38 TYEDKRQLIMSD
+38 
-50 ENMFLDIVKICICIL
+50 
-65 IGKDSTEKL
+65 
-74 YNYIKNIEFK
+74 
-84 RWTTTKEFKEILQEI
+84 
-99 QLKEILEMS
+99 MS

-142 KAKIEENL
+142 KAKTEENL
-150 LDYIDLEKY
+150 LDYINLEKY
-159 TLKLLYDKKED
+159 TLKLLYDKKEEDKEKYKD
-170 LSKEVSKENTIIKI
+170 LDKNK
-184 EEKYGSLDNLRENI
+184 EEKNLKKSNDLNNLNDSNNITEKIVEKYKDLESLRESI

-205 KLEEIYNEI
+205 KLEEIYNDI
-214 FEIIQERFL
+214 FEIIQKEFL
-223 NYTELLNNKYVLS
+223 NYTELLNNKYMLS
-236 DIAKAM
+236 NIAKSM

-247 EIAVDEYQD
+247 ETAVDEYQD

-297 ENNIDNENKVIY
+297 EDNIDNENKVIY

-353 TGEFRLQEN
+353 TGEFRLQGD
-362 SDISFLD
+362 SDKSSLED
-369 NLEISSLS
+369 LEISSLS
-377 EEEIQD
+377 EEEIKN
-383 RINFFKPEILL
+383 RINFYKPEILMV
-394 INTKEE
+394 NTKESE
-400 EEESD
+400 EELDENND
-405 DEEDT
+405 ENDINIEKDEE
-410 EDNKEVSEDINDET
+410 EIRE
-424 LEEIESI
+424 LEEIESL
-431 EKEAIGIAK
+431 EKEAIAISK
-440 RIITLKEEY
+440 RIIGLKNEY
-449 IRRGKKLDYKDIVI
+449 KENGKNLEYRDIVI
-463 LLRSVSNKAGRYQE
+463 LLRSVNNKAGRYQE

-537 IKVVEKEITNGQK
+537 IKVVEKEITNGAK

-556 SKKQKKI
+556 SILIYITYIDEKRKGNLQISLHEKMVYDKCKKLIEELERLKKLEEEKGLYEVLKDI
-563 FKYH
+563 IIESRILYST

>member
-1 MLYIQHII
+1 
-9 TTCMYYVKLCKKQNE
+9 
-24 KLLKTYNLG
+24 
-33 QINTK
+33 
-38 TYEDKRQLIMSD
+38 
-50 ENMFLDIVKICICIL
+50 
-65 IGKDSTEKL
+65 
-74 YNYIKNIEFK
+74 
-84 RWTTTKEFKEILQEI
+84 
-99 QLKEILEMS
+99 MS

-124 EILEMIEYVTNK
+124 EVLEMIEYVTNK

-142 KAKIEENL
+142 KAKIEQNL

-198 KIEYDIE
+198 KIEHDIA
-205 KLEEIYNEI
+205 KLEEIDNEI
-214 FEIIQERFL
+214 FGIIQERFL

-362 SDISFLD
+362 SDISSLE

-400 EEESD
+400 ESD
-405 DEEDT
+405 DVKDIEDYKEE
-410 EDNKEVSEDINDET
+410 NKNEQKKENALEESEDINDET

-556 SKKQKKI
+556 SILIYIEYIDEKAKENIQISLKEKMVYSKCKKLIEELTRLKKLEEDKGLYEVLKDI
-563 FKYH
+563 IIESRILYST

>member
-1 MLYIQHII
+1 
-9 TTCMYYVKLCKKQNE
+9 
-24 KLLKTYNLG
+24 
-33 QINTK
+33 
-38 TYEDKRQLIMSD
+38 
-50 ENMFLDIVKICICIL
+50 
-65 IGKDSTEKL
+65 
-74 YNYIKNIEFK
+74 
-84 RWTTTKEFKEILQEI
+84 
-99 QLKEILEMS
+99 MS

-113 EDIIFQTKKTK
+113 EDIIVQTKKTK

-142 KAKIEENL
+142 KAKTEENL

-159 TLKLLYDKKED
+159 TLKLLYDKKEGDKEKYKD
-170 LSKEVSKENTIIKI
+170 LDKNK
-184 EEKYGSLDNLRENI
+184 EEKKLKKSNDLNNLNDPNNITEKIVEKYQDLESLRESI

-205 KLEEIYNEI
+205 KLEEIYNDI
-214 FEIIQERFL
+214 FEIIQKEFL
-223 NYTELLNNKYVLS
+223 NYTELLNNKYMLS
-236 DIAKAM
+236 NIAKSM

-353 TGEFRLQEN
+353 TGEFRLQGD
-362 SDISFLD
+362 SDKSSLED
-369 NLEISSLS
+369 LEIASLS
-377 EEEIQD
+377 EEEIKN
-383 RINFFKPEILL
+383 RINFYKPEILMV
-394 INTKEE
+394 NTKESEEKLDENNDENDINIEKDE
-400 EEESD
+400 EEIRE
-405 DEEDT
+405 
-410 EDNKEVSEDINDET
+410 
-424 LEEIESI
+424 LEEIESL
-431 EKEAIGIAK
+431 EKEAIAISK
-440 RIITLKEEY
+440 RIIGLKEEY
-449 IRRGKKLDYKDIVI
+449 KENGKNLEYRDIVI

-537 IKVVEKEITNGQK
+537 IKVVEKEITNGAK

-556 SKKQKKI
+556 SILIYITYIDEKRKENLQISLHEKMVYDKCKNLIEELERLKKLEEEKGLYEVLKDI
-563 FKYH
+563 IIESRILYST

>member
-1 MLYIQHII
+1 
-9 TTCMYYVKLCKKQNE
+9 
-24 KLLKTYNLG
+24 
-33 QINTK
+33 
-38 TYEDKRQLIMSD
+38 
-50 ENMFLDIVKICICIL
+50 
-65 IGKDSTEKL
+65 
-74 YNYIKNIEFK
+74 
-84 RWTTTKEFKEILQEI
+84 
-99 QLKEILEMS
+99 MS

-124 EILEMIEYVTNK
+124 EVLEMIEYITAK

-142 KAKIEENL
+142 KIKMEENL

-159 TLKLLYDKKED
+159 TLKLLYDKKEEEGIS
-170 LSKEVSKENTIIKI
+170 LRISKQNENNIIGKI
-184 EEKYGSLDNLRENI
+184 VEKYEDLDNLRESI

-205 KLEEIYNEI
+205 KLEEIYSNI
-214 FEIIQERFL
+214 AEIIESGFA
-223 NYTELLNNKYVLS
+223 NYTESLNNKYELS
-236 DIAKAM
+236 NIAKAM

-297 ENNIDNENKVIY
+297 ENNIDHENKVIY

-362 SDISFLD
+362 SDISDLE
-369 NLEISSLS
+369 NLEIYSIS

-400 EEESD
+400 DKEKDKDEDYNTDYDYDNSDTDAD
-405 DEEDT
+405 DE
-410 EDNKEVSEDINDET
+410 I
-424 LEEIESI
+424 LEEIEGL

-440 RIITLKEEY
+440 RIIKLREEY
-449 IRRGKKLDYKDIVI
+449 KKIGKRLEYKDIVI
-463 LLRSVSNKAGRYQE
+463 LLRSVNKRAGRYQE

-486 YTDVNESFLEIPEV
+486 YTDTNESFLEIPEV

-537 IKVVEKEITNGQK
+537 IKVLEKEITNGQK

-556 SKKQKKI
+556 SILIYMSYIEEKINKNEVLKTAEKMVYSKCKKLVEELNRLKKLEEEKGLYEVLKDI
-563 FKYH
+563 IIESRILYST

>member
-1 MLYIQHII
+1 
-9 TTCMYYVKLCKKQNE
+9 
-24 KLLKTYNLG
+24 
-33 QINTK
+33 
-38 TYEDKRQLIMSD
+38 
-50 ENMFLDIVKICICIL
+50 
-65 IGKDSTEKL
+65 
-74 YNYIKNIEFK
+74 
-84 RWTTTKEFKEILQEI
+84 
-99 QLKEILEMS
+99 MS

-124 EILEMIEYVTNK
+124 EVLEMIEYITAK

-142 KAKIEENL
+142 KIKMEENL

-159 TLKLLYDKKED
+159 TLKLLYDKKEEEGIS
-170 LSKEVSKENTIIKI
+170 LRISKQNENNIIGKI
-184 EEKYGSLDNLRENI
+184 VEKYEDLDNLRESI

-205 KLEEIYNEI
+205 KLEEIYSNI
-214 FEIIQERFL
+214 AEIIESEFA
-223 NYTELLNNKYVLS
+223 NYTESLNNKYELS
-236 DIAKAM
+236 NIAKAM

-297 ENNIDNENKVIY
+297 EQNISNENKVIY

-362 SDISFLD
+362 SNISDLES
-369 NLEISSLS
+369 LEIYSLS
-377 EEEIQD
+377 EENIRNKIE
-383 RINFFKPEILL
+383 FFKPEILL

-400 EEESD
+400 EEEKDERKNLEKNLESNLQNNIELASLGDDDNENYDNSDSD
-405 DEEDT
+405 DE
-410 EDNKEVSEDINDET
+410 I
-424 LEEIESI
+424 LEEIEGL

-440 RIITLKEEY
+440 RIITLREEY
-449 IRRGKKLDYKDIVI
+449 KKIGKRLEYKDIVI
-463 LLRSVSNKAGRYQE
+463 LLRSVNKRAGRYQE

-486 YTDVNESFLEIPEV
+486 YTDTNESFLEIPEV

-556 SKKQKKI
+556 SILIYISYIEEKINKNEALKTVEKMVYSKCKKLVEELNRLKKLEEEKGLYEVLKDI
-563 FKYH
+563 IIESRILYST

>member
-1 MLYIQHII
+1 
-9 TTCMYYVKLCKKQNE
+9 
-24 KLLKTYNLG
+24 
-33 QINTK
+33 
-38 TYEDKRQLIMSD
+38 
-50 ENMFLDIVKICICIL
+50 
-65 IGKDSTEKL
+65 
-74 YNYIKNIEFK
+74 
-84 RWTTTKEFKEILQEI
+84 
-99 QLKEILEMS
+99 MS

-124 EILEMIEYVTNK
+124 EVLEMIEYITAK

-142 KAKIEENL
+142 KIKMEENL

-159 TLKLLYDKKED
+159 TLKLLYDKKEEEGIS
-170 LSKEVSKENTIIKI
+170 LRISKQNENNIIGKI
-184 EEKYGSLDNLRENI
+184 VEKYEDLDNLRESI

-205 KLEEIYNEI
+205 KLEEIYNNI
-214 FEIIQERFL
+214 AEIIESGFA
-223 NYTELLNNKYVLS
+223 NYSENLNNKYELS
-236 DIAKAM
+236 NIAKAM

-297 ENNIDNENKVIY
+297 EQNISNENKVIY

-362 SDISFLD
+362 SNISDLE
-369 NLEISSLS
+369 NLEIYSLS
-377 EEEIQD
+377 EENIRNKIE
-383 RINFFKPEILL
+383 FFKPEILL

-400 EEESD
+400 EKEEDEEKDEGKNLEKNLEINLQNNIELASLGDDNENYDAETD
-405 DEEDT
+405 DE
-410 EDNKEVSEDINDET
+410 I
-424 LEEIESI
+424 LEEIEGL

-440 RIITLKEEY
+440 RIIKLREEY
-449 IRRGKKLDYKDIVI
+449 KKIGKRLEYKDIVI
-463 LLRSVSNKAGRYQE
+463 LLRSVNKRAGRYQE

-486 YTDVNESFLEIPEV
+486 YTDTNESFLEIPEV

-556 SKKQKKI
+556 SILIYISYIEEKINKNEALKTAEKIVYSKCKKVIEELNRLKKLEEEKGLYEVLKDI
-563 FKYH
+563 IIESRILYGT

>member
-1 MLYIQHII
+1 
-9 TTCMYYVKLCKKQNE
+9 
-24 KLLKTYNLG
+24 
-33 QINTK
+33 
-38 TYEDKRQLIMSD
+38 
-50 ENMFLDIVKICICIL
+50 
-65 IGKDSTEKL
+65 
-74 YNYIKNIEFK
+74 
-84 RWTTTKEFKEILQEI
+84 
-99 QLKEILEMS
+99 MS

-124 EILEMIEYVTNK
+124 EVLEMIEYITAK

-142 KAKIEENL
+142 KIKMEENL

-159 TLKLLYDKKED
+159 TLKLLYDKKEEGIS
-170 LSKEVSKENTIIKI
+170 LRISKQNENNIIDKI
-184 EEKYGSLDNLRENI
+184 VEKYEDLDNLRESI

-205 KLEEIYNEI
+205 KLEEIYNNI
-214 FEIIQERFL
+214 AEIIESEFA
-223 NYTELLNNKYVLS
+223 NYSENLNNKYELS
-236 DIAKAM
+236 NIAKAM

-297 ENNIDNENKVIY
+297 EQNISNENKVIY

-362 SDISFLD
+362 SNISDLE
-369 NLEISSLS
+369 NLEIYSLS
-377 EEEIQD
+377 EENIRNKIE
-383 RINFFKPEILL
+383 FFKPEILL

-400 EEESD
+400 EKEEEEEKDEGKNLEKNLESNLQNNIELASLGDDDNENYDADTD
-405 DEEDT
+405 DE
-410 EDNKEVSEDINDET
+410 I
-424 LEEIESI
+424 LEEIEGL

-440 RIITLKEEY
+440 RIIKLREEY
-449 IRRGKKLDYKDIVI
+449 KKKGKRLEYKDIVI
-463 LLRSVSNKAGRYQE
+463 LLRSVNKRAGRYQE

-486 YTDVNESFLEIPEV
+486 YTDTNESFLEIPEV

-556 SKKQKKI
+556 SILIYISYIEEKINKNEALKTAEKMVYSKCKKLVEELNRLKKLEEEKGLYEVLKDI
-563 FKYH
+563 IIESRILYGT

>member
-1 MLYIQHII
+1 
-9 TTCMYYVKLCKKQNE
+9 
-24 KLLKTYNLG
+24 
-33 QINTK
+33 
-38 TYEDKRQLIMSD
+38 
-50 ENMFLDIVKICICIL
+50 
-65 IGKDSTEKL
+65 
-74 YNYIKNIEFK
+74 
-84 RWTTTKEFKEILQEI
+84 
-99 QLKEILEMS
+99 MS

-124 EILEMIEYVTNK
+124 EVLEMIEYITAK

-142 KAKIEENL
+142 KIKMEENL

-159 TLKLLYDKKED
+159 TLKLLYDKKEEEGIS
-170 LSKEVSKENTIIKI
+170 LRISKQNENNIIGKI
-184 EEKYGSLDNLRENI
+184 VEKYEDLDNLRESI

-205 KLEEIYNEI
+205 KLEEIYSNI
-214 FEIIQERFL
+214 AEIIESGFA
-223 NYTELLNNKYVLS
+223 NYTESLNNKYELS
-236 DIAKAM
+236 NIAKAM

-297 ENNIDNENKVIY
+297 EQNISNENKVIY

-362 SDISFLD
+362 SNISDLE
-369 NLEISSLS
+369 NLEIYSLS
-377 EEEIQD
+377 EENIRNKIE
-383 RINFFKPEILL
+383 FFKPEILL

-400 EEESD
+400 EEEEEKDEGKNLEKNLESNLQNNIELASLGDDNENYDNTDTD
-405 DEEDT
+405 DE
-410 EDNKEVSEDINDET
+410 I
-424 LEEIESI
+424 LEEIEGL

-440 RIITLKEEY
+440 RIIKLREEY
-449 IRRGKKLDYKDIVI
+449 KKIGKRLEYKDIVI
-463 LLRSVSNKAGRYQE
+463 LLRSVNKRAGRYQE

-486 YTDVNESFLEIPEV
+486 YTDTNESFLEIPEV

-556 SKKQKKI
+556 SILIYISYIEEKINKNEVLKTAEKMVYSKCKKLVEELNRLKKLEEEKGLYEVLKDI
-563 FKYH
+563 IIESRILYST

>member
-1 MLYIQHII
+1 
-9 TTCMYYVKLCKKQNE
+9 
-24 KLLKTYNLG
+24 
-33 QINTK
+33 
-38 TYEDKRQLIMSD
+38 
-50 ENMFLDIVKICICIL
+50 
-65 IGKDSTEKL
+65 
-74 YNYIKNIEFK
+74 
-84 RWTTTKEFKEILQEI
+84 
-99 QLKEILEMS
+99 MS

-124 EILEMIEYVTNK
+124 EILEMIEYITNK

-142 KAKIEENL
+142 KAKTEENL

-159 TLKLLYDKKED
+159 TLKLLYDKKEEDKEKYKD
-170 LSKEVSKENTIIKI
+170 LDKNK
-184 EEKYGSLDNLRENI
+184 EEKNFKKSNDLNNLNDLNNITEKIVEKYQDLESLRESI

-205 KLEEIYNEI
+205 ELEEIYNDI
-214 FEIIQERFL
+214 FEIIQKEFL
-223 NYTELLNNKYVLS
+223 NYTELLNNKYMLS
-236 DIAKAM
+236 NIAKSM

-353 TGEFRLQEN
+353 TGEFRLQG
-362 SDISFLD
+362 D
-369 NLEISSLS
+369 NDKSSLEDLEISSLS
-377 EEEIQD
+377 EEEIKN
-383 RINFFKPEILL
+383 RINFYKPEILMV
-394 INTKEE
+394 NTKESE
-400 EEESD
+400 EELDENND
-405 DEEDT
+405 ENDINIEKDEE
-410 EDNKEVSEDINDET
+410 EIRE
-424 LEEIESI
+424 LEEIESL
-431 EKEAIGIAK
+431 EKEAIAISK
-440 RIITLKEEY
+440 RIIGLKNEY
-449 IRRGKKLDYKDIVI
+449 KENGKNLEYRDIVI
-463 LLRSVSNKAGRYQE
+463 LLRSVSNKVGRYQE

-537 IKVVEKEITNGQK
+537 IKVVEKEITNGAK

-556 SKKQKKI
+556 SILIYITYIDEKRKENLQISLHEKMVYDKCKKLIEELERLKKLEEEKGLYEVLKDI
-563 FKYH
+563 IIESRILYST

>member
-1 MLYIQHII
+1 
-9 TTCMYYVKLCKKQNE
+9 
-24 KLLKTYNLG
+24 
-33 QINTK
+33 
-38 TYEDKRQLIMSD
+38 
-50 ENMFLDIVKICICIL
+50 
-65 IGKDSTEKL
+65 
-74 YNYIKNIEFK
+74 
-84 RWTTTKEFKEILQEI
+84 
-99 QLKEILEMS
+99 MS

-124 EILEMIEYVTNK
+124 EVLEMIEYITAK

-142 KAKIEENL
+142 KIKMEENL

-159 TLKLLYDKKED
+159 TLKLLYDKKEEEGIS
-170 LSKEVSKENTIIKI
+170 LRISKQNENNIIGKI
-184 EEKYGSLDNLRENI
+184 VEKYEDLDNLRESI

-205 KLEEIYNEI
+205 KLEEIYNNI
-214 FEIIQERFL
+214 AEIIESGFA
-223 NYTELLNNKYVLS
+223 NYSENLNNKYELS
-236 DIAKAM
+236 NIAKAM

-486 YTDVNESFLEIPEV
+486 YTDTNESFLEIPEV

-556 SKKQKKI
+556 SILIYIDYIDEKAKENIQISLNEKMVYSKCKKLIEELNRLKKLEEEKGLYELLKDI
-563 FKYH
+563 IIESRILYST

>member
-1 MLYIQHII
+1 
-9 TTCMYYVKLCKKQNE
+9 
-24 KLLKTYNLG
+24 
-33 QINTK
+33 
-38 TYEDKRQLIMSD
+38 
-50 ENMFLDIVKICICIL
+50 
-65 IGKDSTEKL
+65 
-74 YNYIKNIEFK
+74 
-84 RWTTTKEFKEILQEI
+84 
-99 QLKEILEMS
+99 MS

-124 EILEMIEYVTNK
+124 EVLEMIEYITAK

-142 KAKIEENL
+142 KIKMEENL

-159 TLKLLYDKKED
+159 TLKLLYDKKEEGIS
-170 LSKEVSKENTIIKI
+170 LRISKQNENNIIGKI
-184 EEKYGSLDNLRENI
+184 VEKYEDLDNLRESI

-205 KLEEIYNEI
+205 KLEEIYSNI
-214 FEIIQERFL
+214 AEIIESGFT
-223 NYTELLNNKYVLS
+223 NYTESLNNKYELS
-236 DIAKAM
+236 NIAKAM

-353 TGEFRLQEN
+353 TGEFRLLEN
-362 SDISFLD
+362 SNISDLE
-369 NLEISSLS
+369 NLEIYSLS
-377 EEEIQD
+377 EENIRNKIE
-383 RINFFKPEILL
+383 FFKPEILL

-400 EEESD
+400 EKEEEEEKDERKNLEKNLESNLQNNIELASLGDDNENYDAETD
-405 DEEDT
+405 DE
-410 EDNKEVSEDINDET
+410 I
-424 LEEIESI
+424 LEEIEGL

-440 RIITLKEEY
+440 RIITLREEY
-449 IRRGKKLDYKDIVI
+449 KKIGKRLEYKDIVI
-463 LLRSVSNKAGRYQE
+463 LLRSVNKRAGRYQE

-486 YTDVNESFLEIPEV
+486 YTDTNESFLEIPEV

-556 SKKQKKI
+556 SILIYIDYIDEKAKENIQISLNEKMVYSKCKKLIEELNRLKKLEEEKGLYEVLKDI
-563 FKYH
+563 IIESRILYST

>member
-1 MLYIQHII
+1 
-9 TTCMYYVKLCKKQNE
+9 
-24 KLLKTYNLG
+24 
-33 QINTK
+33 
-38 TYEDKRQLIMSD
+38 
-50 ENMFLDIVKICICIL
+50 
-65 IGKDSTEKL
+65 
-74 YNYIKNIEFK
+74 
-84 RWTTTKEFKEILQEI
+84 
-99 QLKEILEMS
+99 MS

-142 KAKIEENL
+142 KAKTEENL

-159 TLKLLYDKKED
+159 TLKLLYYKKEQD
-170 LSKEVSKENTIIKI
+170 KEVDKDK
-184 EEKYGSLDNLRENI
+184 EEKLDNLNYSDSSDSSYNSNNIIEKIVERYNDLESLRESI

-236 DIAKAM
+236 DIAKSM

-362 SDISFLD
+362 SDISSLED
-369 NLEISSLS
+369 LEISSLS

-400 EEESD
+400 ESD
-405 DEEDT
+405 DLEDT
-410 EDNKEVSEDINDET
+410 EDNKEENKNEQKKENALEKSEDINDET

-449 IRRGKKLDYKDIVI
+449 IKRGKKLDYKDIVI

-556 SKKQKKI
+556 SILIYIDYIDEKAKENIQISLNEKMVYSKCKKLIEELNRLKKLEEEKGLYEVLKDI
-563 FKYH
+563 IIESRILYST

>member
-1 MLYIQHII
+1 
-9 TTCMYYVKLCKKQNE
+9 
-24 KLLKTYNLG
+24 
-33 QINTK
+33 
-38 TYEDKRQLIMSD
+38 
-50 ENMFLDIVKICICIL
+50 
-65 IGKDSTEKL
+65 
-74 YNYIKNIEFK
+74 
-84 RWTTTKEFKEILQEI
+84 
-99 QLKEILEMS
+99 MS

-113 EDIIFQTKKTK
+113 EDIIVQTKKTK
-124 EILEMIEYVTNK
+124 EILGMIEYVTNK

-142 KAKIEENL
+142 KAKTEENL

-159 TLKLLYDKKED
+159 TLKLLYDKKEEDKEKYKD
-170 LSKEVSKENTIIKI
+170 LDKNK
-184 EEKYGSLDNLRENI
+184 EEKNLKKSNDLNNLNDSNNITENIVEKYKDLESLRESI

-205 KLEEIYNEI
+205 KLEEIYNDI
-214 FEIIQERFL
+214 FEIIQKEFL

-236 DIAKAM
+236 NIAKSM

-353 TGEFRLQEN
+353 TGEFRLQGDGGKSSLE
-362 SDISFLD
+362 D
-369 NLEISSLS
+369 LEIYSLS
-377 EEEIQD
+377 EEEIKN
-383 RINFFKPEILL
+383 RINFYKSEILMV
-394 INTKEE
+394 NTKESE
-400 EEESD
+400 EELDENND
-405 DEEDT
+405 ENDIHIEKDEE
-410 EDNKEVSEDINDET
+410 EIRE
-424 LEEIESI
+424 LEEIESL
-431 EKEAIGIAK
+431 EKEAIAISK
-440 RIITLKEEY
+440 RIIGLKNEY
-449 IRRGKKLDYKDIVI
+449 KENGKNLEYRDIVI

-537 IKVVEKEITNGQK
+537 IKVVEKEITNGAK

-556 SKKQKKI
+556 SILIYITYIDEKRKGNLQISLHEKMVYDKCKKLIEELERLKKLEEEKGLYEVLKDI
-563 FKYH
+563 IIESRILYST

>member
-1 MLYIQHII
+1 
-9 TTCMYYVKLCKKQNE
+9 
-24 KLLKTYNLG
+24 
-33 QINTK
+33 
-38 TYEDKRQLIMSD
+38 
-50 ENMFLDIVKICICIL
+50 
-65 IGKDSTEKL
+65 
-74 YNYIKNIEFK
+74 
-84 RWTTTKEFKEILQEI
+84 
-99 QLKEILEMS
+99 MS

-142 KAKIEENL
+142 KAKTEENL
-150 LDYIDLEKY
+150 LDYTDLEKY
-159 TLKLLYDKKED
+159 TLKLLYDKKEEDKEKYKD
-170 LSKEVSKENTIIKI
+170 LDKNK
-184 EEKYGSLDNLRENI
+184 EEKSLKKSNDLNNLNDLNNITEKIVEKYEDLNRLRESI

-205 KLEEIYNEI
+205 KLEEIYNDI
-214 FEIIQERFL
+214 FEIIQKEFL
-223 NYTELLNNKYVLS
+223 NYTELLNNKYMLS
-236 DIAKAM
+236 NIAKSM

-353 TGEFRLQEN
+353 TGEFRLQGDSAKSSLE
-362 SDISFLD
+362 D
-369 NLEISSLS
+369 LEISSLS
-377 EEEIQD
+377 EEEIKN
-383 RINFFKPEILL
+383 RINFYKPEILMV
-394 INTKEE
+394 NTKESE
-400 EEESD
+400 EELDENND
-405 DEEDT
+405 ENDINIEKDEE
-410 EDNKEVSEDINDET
+410 EIRE
-424 LEEIESI
+424 LEEIESL
-431 EKEAIGIAK
+431 EKEAIAISK
-440 RIITLKEEY
+440 RIIGLKNEY
-449 IRRGKKLDYKDIVI
+449 KENGKNLEYRDIVI

-537 IKVVEKEITNGQK
+537 IKVVEKEITNGAK

-556 SKKQKKI
+556 SILIYITYIDEKRKENLQISLHEKMVYDKCKKLIEELERLKKLEEEKGLYEVLKDI
-563 FKYH
+563 IIESRILYST